1 MSSRRSLWRSM
12 LAAFGRCK
20 KFCGRLWWGKMWLE
34 EVGKMWL
41 EEGVAGLTT
50 GEDMQL
56 KQRLNVQETANNN
69 T

>member
-12 LAAFGRCK
+12 LAGFGRCK

-34 EVGKMWL
+34 EGVG
-41 EEGVAGLTT
+41 GLTI

>member
-34 EVGKMWL
+34 GGVG
-41 EEGVAGLTT
+41 GLTT

>member
-1 MSSRRSLWRSM
+1 M
-12 LAAFGRCK
+12 LAGFGRCK

-34 EVGKMWL
+34 EGVG
-41 EEGVAGLTT
+41 GLTI